1 MEIIL
6 PLIVLAGGYII
17 SNAENPNS
25 NPNQKRRLERGLK
38 TIEEGYENLNHT
50 RVLPNTNI
58 PPQNYPTSNLEELTD
73 TVGKYENPNA
83 VTDKYFNQSL
93 YENKERDGAKIT
105 NNIQNVYSLTGNY
118 LDTKEFSHN
127 NMVPFNSGK
136 IENKTFNYALG
147 ENILDNMIGTG
158 SQVQK
163 KIEQAP
169 LFAPVVDMQ
178 FANGAPNM
186 SDFYQSRVNPGKN
199 NAMVKPF
206 ESEHVGPGLKQGYGS
221 KGSGGYNSGMEAR
234 DSWLPPT
241 VDELRVSTNPKME
254 YSLEG
259 HQGPGLSQV
268 KNLGIEG
275 KIEKYRP
282 DTFFINSQ
290 DRYFTTTGQEKGQ
303 ALHPIEEVYDTVR
316 GDVSVSYSGV
326 AGGDKNASYVP
337 TSYTSPKQ
345 VVLENCDIG
354 ISSASRKGDSTD
366 TENFMRSHTNYTNN
380 RSTSR
385 QPDTFRS
392 SFRGAIGAIVSPLMD
407 VFRPT
412 KKEEYGNNVR
422 IYGDSGSSVNSSY
435 VLNYGDQ
442 PQPTIRDTTLHSPDA
457 YIGNQ
462 NAKSNGY
469 LSNPQTAIA
478 NQRDTTNCAYSG
490 SSGGSGTRT
499 GDTQTDK
506 YYRQTN
512 NVLKEPSTVAR
523 TNHGSSQIYNQTM
536 NVNVARIDGD
546 RDNNR
551 LWQPQSTTISQMG
564 PSKQSVG
571 SMKSKQQYDDCK
583 TGIDYISPDLLDA
596 FRSNPYTHSLT
607 SAV

>member
-6 PLIVLAGGYII
+6 PLFILAGGYIV
-17 SNAENPNS
+17 SNTDNPNS
-25 NPNQKRRLERGLK
+25 NPNQKRRLERGL
-38 TIEEGYENLNHT
+38 EEGYENLNNT
-50 RVLPNTNI
+50 KILPNTNTL
-58 PPQNYPTSNLEELTD
+58 PQNYPVSNLEELVD
-73 TVGKYENPNA
+73 TVGKYENPNT

-93 YENKERDGAKIT
+93 YENKERDGANIS

-118 LDTKEFSHN
+118 LDTKEFTHK

-136 IENKTFNYALG
+136 IENKTFNYAMG
-147 ENILDNMIGTG
+147 ENILDNMVGTG

-169 LFAPVVDMQ
+169 LFAPQSDMQ

-206 ESEHVGPGLKQGYGS
+206 ESEHVGPGLGQRGGTQ
-221 KGSGGYNSGMEAR
+221 GSGGYNSGMEAR

-241 VDELRVSTNPKME
+241 VDELRVSTNPKLE

-259 HQGPGLSQV
+259 HQGPSYSHVQNV
-268 KNLGIEG
+268 GIEG
-275 KIEKYRP
+275 KVEKYRP
-282 DTFFINSQ
+282 DTYFINSQ

-303 ALHPIEEVYDTVR
+303 ALRPIEEVYDTIR

-326 AGGDKNASYVP
+326 AGGDKNASYVQKN
-337 TSYTSPKQ
+337 YTAPKR
-345 VVLENCDIG
+345 VILENCDIG
-354 ISSASRKGDSTD
+354 ISTATRKGDSTD
-366 TENFMRSHTNYTNN
+366 TENLMRSHTNYANN

-385 QPDTFRS
+385 QPDTYRS
-392 SFRGAIGAIVSPLMD
+392 SFRGSVGAIIAPLMD

-422 IYGDSGSSVNSSY
+422 IYGDSGSLVNSSY
-435 VLNYGDQ
+435 VLNYNDTTKV
-442 PQPTIRDTTLHSPDA
+442 TIRDTTLFSPDS

-469 LSNPQTAIA
+469 LSNPQQAIF

-499 GDTQTDK
+499 GDVLTDK
-506 YYRQTN
+506 YKIQTN
-512 NVLKEPSTVAR
+512 NELKEPSTVAR
-523 TNHGSSQIYNQTM
+523 TNHGTSQIYNQTM
-536 NVNVARIDGD
+536 NVNVARIDSD

-564 PSKQSVG
+564 PSKINVG
-571 SMKSKQQYDDCK
+571 SMKSKQQYNDCK
-583 TGIDYISPDLLDA
+583 IGVDYISPDLLDA